1 MHAPQTRT
9 VLQTSPTLPRCNFFV
24 LLLQHEG
31 NWIIYNFFISIFL
44 HYMAKGYRTFEI
56 KVYATMSMLL
66 QLYRRRLYSLRRPSG
81 KKLFLKDIKA
91 NR

>member
-1 MHAPQTRT
+1 MLHKPVQFCKQAQLFHVAIFLFYYCNTREIE
-9 VLQTSPTLPRCNFFV
+9 LYIF
-24 LLLQHEG
+24 
-31 NWIIYNFFISIFL
+31 FFISIFL
-44 HYMAKGYRTFEI
+44 HYMAKGYCTFEI

-66 QLYRRRLYSLRRPSG
+66 QLYRRLYSLRRPSG